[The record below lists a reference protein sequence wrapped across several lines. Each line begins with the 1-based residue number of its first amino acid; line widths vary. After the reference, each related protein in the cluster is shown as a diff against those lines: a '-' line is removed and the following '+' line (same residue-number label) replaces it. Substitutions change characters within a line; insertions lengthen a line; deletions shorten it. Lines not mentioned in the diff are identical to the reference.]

1 MPLISTGR
9 VEDFWYTRTCLVA
22 GQRRR
27 AFIGRGE
34 KQVGQ
39 SDTSGA
45 LRVGTRGSLLA
56 RTQTGWVVD
65 QLRTANPGVEVTIEI
80 IQTTGDLR
88 RDIPFAAVGTKG
100 MFVKEI
106 EQALLDGHIDVG
118 VHSLKDMPSELP
130 EGLELACVPVREN
143 PYDALLTRSAVSLS
157 DLPIGAV
164 VGTSSIRRQAQ
175 LRYFR
180 QDLKME
186 ELRGNLDTR
195 LRKLEEGQY
204 DAVVLAAAGLNRMG
218 WGDRISEELS
228 PNICVPAAGQG
239 ALALETRVGDAVT
252 LNRLLVVH
260 DPESADAIAAER
272 AFLAALGG
280 GCSVPAGAHA
290 AIEGERLSLVAMVA
304 APDGSR
310 LVRAR
315 ESDNRANAAALGA
328 RIAQRLLNDGGREL
342 LQR

>member
-1 MPLISTGR
+1 
-9 VEDFWYTRTCLVA
+9 VE
-22 GQRRR
+22 
-27 AFIGRGE
+27 
-34 KQVGQ
+34 Q
-39 SDTSGA
+39 SDTTGV

-65 QLRTANPGVEVTIEI
+65 QLRKANPGVEVTIEI

-88 RDIPFAAVGTKG
+88 RDVPYAAVGTKG

-106 EQALLDGHIDVG
+106 EQALLECRIDVG

-130 EGLELACVPVREN
+130 AGLELACVPVREN
-143 PYDALLTRSAVSLS
+143 PYDALLARYAAALT
-157 DLPIGAV
+157 DLPVGAV

-175 LRYFR
+175 LRHFR
-180 QDLKME
+180 PDLKLE

-195 LRKLEEGQY
+195 LRKLDEGQY
-204 DAVVLAAAGLNRMG
+204 DAIVLAAAGLHRLG
-218 WGDRISEELS
+218 WGDRITEELS
-228 PNICVPAAGQG
+228 PDICVPAAGQG
-239 ALALETRVGDAVT
+239 ALALETRVGDIAT
-252 LNRLLVVH
+252 LKRLSALH
-260 DPESADAIAAER
+260 DQEAADAIAAER

-290 AIEGERLSLVAMVA
+290 AIDGDRLSLVAMVA

-310 LVRAR
+310 LLRAR
-315 ESDNRANAAALGA
+315 ESDTRANAAELGA